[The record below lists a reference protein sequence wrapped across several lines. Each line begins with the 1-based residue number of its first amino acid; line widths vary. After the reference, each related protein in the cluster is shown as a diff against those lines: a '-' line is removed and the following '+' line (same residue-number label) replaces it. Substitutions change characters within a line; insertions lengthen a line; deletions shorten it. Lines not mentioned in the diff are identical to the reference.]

1 MPRILRGSVII
12 DDSSRATK
20 EASGFRISLVDRDL
34 PTPPS
39 QFVCNR
45 QARDPSTEDRDFF
58 WRMGQERISS
68 LVKELRG

>member
-39 QFVCNR
+39 QFVRNC
-45 QARDPSTEDRDFF
+45 QACDPSTEDRDFF
-58 WRMGQERISS
+58 WRMGQGRIPS
-68 LVKELRG
+68 LVKERRG